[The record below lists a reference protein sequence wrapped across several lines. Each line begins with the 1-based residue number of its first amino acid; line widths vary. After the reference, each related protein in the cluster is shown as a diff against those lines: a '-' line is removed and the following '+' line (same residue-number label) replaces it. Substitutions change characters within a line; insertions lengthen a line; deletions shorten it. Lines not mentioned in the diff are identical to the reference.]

1 MKKVFYFGM
10 FAMIMLLAT
19 ACSPSSPGA
28 VAKKYA
34 EYLKDGKYEK
44 FVDAIAIDAEADEAK
59 IKEEK
64 AGLAAMLKE
73 KGTKQLEK
81 KGGIKNIE
89 IVSETIAEDENSAKV
104 VLKQTFGDETTQENT
119 FNMVKKDGEWKINAK
134 K

>member
-10 FAMIMLLAT
+10 FAMMMLLAT
-19 ACSPSSPGA
+19 ACSSSSPGA
-28 VAKKYA
+28 AAKKYA

-44 FVDAIAIDAEADEAK
+44 FVDAIAVDAEGDEAK

-73 KGTKQLEK
+73 KGAKQLEK
-81 KGGIKNIE
+81 KGGIKEIE

-104 VLKQTFGDETTQENT
+104 VLKQIYGDETTQENT
-119 FNMVKKDGEWKINAK
+119 FNMVKQDGEWKMNAK